1 MTTTEIQE
9 GETVELVPGHDDE
22 QANREYML
30 HIRKGSVS
38 LSHSA
43 QYVQDGTRYS
53 QGDEGHLK
61 NLNGQALFAY
71 SHDGP
76 AVVEMDTDTFLFD
89 LFGTKTVE
97 RPNDQA
103 TRDNDLIYRH
113 KAATA
118 PAGEPTTVISIPN
131 ENDHAF
137 RIGYVGLGIRMNAA
151 SPEEYFGYLH
161 IYDDAGN
168 TQLFLSANLFG
179 FPFNLDP
186 QPALK
191 VGWTAE
197 VVVENFSG
205 ASQEFNA
212 TIIFA
217 DPENPEY

>member
-1 MTTTEIQE
+1 MTTTEIPE

-22 QANREYML
+22 QANREYVV
-30 HIRKGSVS
+30 HIRKGTVS

-43 QYVQDGTRYS
+43 QYAHDGSRYGR
-53 QGDEGHLK
+53 GDEGHLK
-61 NLNGQALFAY
+61 NLNGKALFAH

-113 KAATA
+113 STATA
-118 PAGEPTTVISIPN
+118 TAGTDTTVISIPN
-131 ENDHAF
+131 DNDHAF
-137 RIGYVGLGIRMNAA
+137 RVGYVGLAIRANAA
-151 SPEEYFGYLH
+151 NPEEYFGYLH
-161 IYDDAGN
+161 IEDGDGN

-191 VGWTAE
+191 PGWTAE
-197 VVVENFSG
+197 VVIENFSG
-205 ASQEFNA
+205 TNQDVNA